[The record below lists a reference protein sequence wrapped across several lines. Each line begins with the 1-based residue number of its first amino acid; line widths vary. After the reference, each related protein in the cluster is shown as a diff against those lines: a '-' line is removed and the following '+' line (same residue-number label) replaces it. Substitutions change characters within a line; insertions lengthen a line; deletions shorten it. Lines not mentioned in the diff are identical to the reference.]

1 MTIQPEKLYKY
12 QHLTLKEIESAF
24 KEGRTITGFVQ
35 KICSDTS
42 TCRVHLGQGIWG
54 TLPFDDVSIY
64 NLRTDD
70 SNIPLQVCYIKGT
83 NIRVK
88 VTQITPTIMLSR
100 KDNML
105 EAFGVIKKGDFLDA
119 EVKNLLPDM
128 FVLDIGE
135 GLCGNL
141 RIRNV
146 NSSTAISKGDIIR
159 VKLLNPNDK
168 CVFYTSFDNMDYSK
182 YLRRTFRGK
191 ITGRLNDTHYFVEF
205 PKHVTGVLNLRS
217 SEGGKSFQIGQEVA
231 CYVHGYTE
239 KGLELFLDK
248 HLNS

>member
-1 MTIQPEKLYKY
+1 MEPIQPEICYPFIPLC
-12 QHLTLKEIESAF
+12 LDEIKRAYEQNESV
-24 KEGRTITGFVQ
+24 TGFVE

-54 TLPFDDVSIY
+54 TLPFDDASIY

-70 SNIPLQVCYIKGT
+70 SNIPLQVYYIKGT

-105 EAFGVIKKGDFLDA
+105 EAFGGIKKGDFCDA
-119 EVKNLLPDM
+119 EVKNRLPDM

-141 RIRNV
+141 RMRNV
-146 NSSTAISKGDIIR
+146 NSSTAINKGDIIR
-159 VKLLNPNDK
+159 VKLLNSNEK
-168 CVFYTSFDNMDYSK
+168 RVFYTSFDNMDYSK
-182 YLRRTFRGK
+182 YLKRTFRGK

-205 PKHVTGVLNLRS
+205 PKHVTGVLNL
-217 SEGGKSFQIGQEVA
+217 SERGKSFQIGEEVA

-239 KGLELFLDK
+239 KGLELCLDK